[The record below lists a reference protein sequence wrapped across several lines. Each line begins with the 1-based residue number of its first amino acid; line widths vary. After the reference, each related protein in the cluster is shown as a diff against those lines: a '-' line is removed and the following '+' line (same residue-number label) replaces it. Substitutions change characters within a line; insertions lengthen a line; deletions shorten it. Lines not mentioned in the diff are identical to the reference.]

1 MCKYVSL
8 EFEERLKETGQ
19 TSEVLETGYGF
30 DKEKKKTEYKRSELR
45 LIETM
50 ESVCDRLLS
59 YNVHKERK
67 DSTRFARGVSQT
79 FQTLNDLVD
88 RGVYLI
94 RCIRLNDLSL
104 VNEESFGCFI
114 IEL

>member
-1 MCKYVSL
+1 M
-8 EFEERLKETGQ
+8 
-19 TSEVLETGYGF
+19 LETGYGF

-50 ESVCDRLLS
+50 ENVCDRLLS

-79 FQTLNDLVD
+79 FQTLNNLVD
-88 RGVYLI
+88 RGVYQSLTF
-94 RCIRLNDLSL
+94 LSSEDKKSFK
-104 VNEESFGCFI
+104 NEKNFN
-114 IEL
+114 